1 MIKLKNVSFTY
12 ADAPNKALNDL
23 TVSIPKGSF
32 VAIVGDNGAGKST
45 FCKLLN
51 GIIPHFIDGDLTGA
65 IFLEGEEIRQK
76 SPATI
81 AKKIGYVYQDFENQ
95 IIRPK
100 VLDDASYGLLN
111 EGEKNYEAMTLE
123 VLATLDLAHLADEY
137 VWQLSGGQKHLLAL
151 AGVLVMAPEIIVL
164 DEPVA
169 QLDPFHA
176 NKIYENLA
184 YLNQKLGKTIL
195 VIEHNSE
202 FIGRYCDSV
211 LLMKEKQ
218 ISWFLPTKMALQKVE
233 ELINAGVY
241 PPQVTL
247 LAHEM
252 IKKGHQKSQL
262 LPINQTEALDFMSG
276 VSLYSSS
283 PSKSTLDQSKRRMPF
298 IEFKKMTITY
308 PRINEQ
314 PKKVI
319 DQLDLTIRQGEK
331 IAIIGNNGAGKSSL
345 MKLCVGLI
353 KPTQGQM
360 ILDQLDGLQMKT
372 EEIAERIGYVYQNAE
387 NMFIEDS
394 IEKDIAF
401 SLKARG
407 VKDYKKRTQ
416 RLLEQFDLIEI
427 RNRDG
432 RLLSGGQM
440 RRASLAIG
448 ISLEPTCLLLDE
460 PTASLD
466 LATRKKITQ
475 TLKSLTTAIETIV
488 IATHDM
494 QLVCEWAERII
505 VMNNGQIV
513 GDGTREEVFNDP
525 ILLKQ
530 AGIQIPELVALSRK
544 LGSDAIFSIPQWMD
558 CLEEVK

>member
-12 ADAPNKALNDL
+12 ADAPNKALNNL

-51 GIIPHFIDGDLTGA
+51 GIIPHFIDGDLTGE

>member
-1 MIKLKNVSFTY
+1 
-12 ADAPNKALNDL
+12 
-23 TVSIPKGSF
+23 
-32 VAIVGDNGAGKST
+32 
-45 FCKLLN
+45 
-51 GIIPHFIDGDLTGA
+51 
-65 IFLEGEEIRQK
+65 
-76 SPATI
+76 
-81 AKKIGYVYQDFENQ
+81 
-95 IIRPK
+95 
-100 VLDDASYGLLN
+100 
-111 EGEKNYEAMTLE
+111 MTLE

-276 VSLYSSS
+276 VSLYSSR
-283 PSKSTLDQSKRRMPF
+283 PSKAPLDQSKRRMPF

-513 GDGTREEVFNDP
+513 GDGTREEVFNNP